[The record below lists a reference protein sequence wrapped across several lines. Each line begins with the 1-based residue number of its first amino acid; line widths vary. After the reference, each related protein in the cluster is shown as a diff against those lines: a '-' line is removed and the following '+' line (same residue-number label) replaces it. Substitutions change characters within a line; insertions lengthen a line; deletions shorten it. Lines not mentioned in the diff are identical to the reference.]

1 MRSGFDLKKLIN
13 DLLALSSACLRFG
26 KRLDMSSGKLDDIDL
41 TVFCLSAG
49 FMSQALQEAE
59 DITMIEGEES

>member
-1 MRSGFDLKKLIN
+1 
-13 DLLALSSACLRFG
+13 
-26 KRLDMSSGKLDDIDL
+26 MSSGKLDDIDL
-41 TVFCLSAG
+41 TVFCRSAG